1 MTRKHFSA
9 IAKAIASASIDAPA
23 RKAIARELAAICAT
37 TNPNFDRA
45 RFLAACGVT
54 L

>member
-9 IAKAIASASIDAPA
+9 MAKAIADTPMDEPV
-23 RKAIARELAAICAT
+23 RKALARELAAICAT